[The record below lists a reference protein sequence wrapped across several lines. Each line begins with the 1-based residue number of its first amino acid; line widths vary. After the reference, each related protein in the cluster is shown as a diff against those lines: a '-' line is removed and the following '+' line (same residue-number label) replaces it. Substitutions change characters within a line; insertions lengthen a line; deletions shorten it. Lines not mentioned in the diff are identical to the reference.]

1 MKLWNK
7 RALLVCIAL
16 TAFVLAACGSEDIQ
30 LVPLS
35 QSITTSDGLLTV
47 SYPETWA
54 VQEANFQLFFANSE
68 EALSVPTREIG
79 AGQIQ
84 GTVNVLTDNSLS
96 VLNLTTGARPRQVL
110 DRFISLT
117 GRESP
122 ISLNINNRD
131 DFRANGRNAVIA
143 TGTANDDG
151 NRYGVIFLLIRVDG
165 GYGFLSF
172 ATPENQTGQYIS
184 ELRSMAAS
192 IQYRPVTPP

>member
-1 MKLWNK
+1 MKSWKK
-7 RALLVCIAL
+7 RALLVWIVLMA
-16 TAFVLAACGSEDIQ
+16 LAACAPKEVQ

-35 QSITTSDGLLTV
+35 QSITTSDGLMTV
-47 SYPETWA
+47 SYPENWI
-54 VQEANFQLFFANSE
+54 VQEAAFQLFFANSE
-68 EALSVPTREIG
+68 DAMNAVTREIG
-79 AGQIQ
+79 NGQIQ
-84 GTVNVLTDNSLS
+84 GTVNVLTNNSLS
-96 VLNLTTGARPRQVL
+96 VLNLAPGARPRQVL
-110 DRFISLT
+110 DRFISVT

-122 ISLNINNRD
+122 ISISISNRD

-151 NRYGVIFLLIRVDG
+151 NRYGVIFLLIQVDG

-172 ATPENQTGQYIS
+172 ATPENQTGQYVS